1 MSKANSKTNNKKQQI
16 QPSEKT
22 SREMLLDATW
32 GYPLAYYVE
41 KLSDNIENNGEQT
54 NAELN
59 GVRLAVYKGILSM
72 LQNGSVDIDNLQEK
86 IADWKTVKQ
95 VGDIQKLFKDANTE
109 DFTKDDVKV
118 IKRTIKELDE
128 VVAAI
133 VVYTNKLVDRCGSL
147 ADKHEKPTDKP
158 MEQ

>member
-1 MSKANSKTNNKKQQI
+1 MSKPSKTNNKKQQT

-41 KLSDNIENNGEQT
+41 RLSDNIENNGEQT

-59 GVRLAVYKGILSM
+59 GVRLAVYKGILNM
-72 LQNGSVDIDNLQEK
+72 LQQDSINVENLQKK
-86 IADWKTVKQ
+86 IADWKSIKKVD
-95 VGDIQKLFKDANTE
+95 DIQQIFQDVNTE
-109 DFTKDDVKV
+109 DFTKDDLKV

-128 VVAAI
+128 VVTAI
-133 VVYTNKLVDRCGSL
+133 VNHTNKLIDRCVTL
-147 ADKHEKPTDKP
+147 ADKHEKPFD
-158 MEQ
+158 

>member
-1 MSKANSKTNNKKQQI
+1 MRENQTQTN
-16 QPSEKT
+16 EKT
-22 SREMLLDATW
+22 SKEMLLDATW

-41 KLSDNIENNGEQT
+41 RLSDNIENNGEET

-72 LQNGSVDIDNLQEK
+72 LQNGSVDIDNLQNK

-95 VGDIQKLFKDANTE
+95 VEDIQKLFEDANTE

-118 IKRTIKELDE
+118 IKHTIKELDE
-128 VVAAI
+128 VVTAI
-133 VVYTNKLVDRCGSL
+133 VAYTNKLVDRCAAL
-147 ADKHEKPTDKP
+147 ADKHEKPTNKP
-158 MEQ
+158 TEK

>member
-1 MSKANSKTNNKKQQI
+1 MSKPSKHNKKQQT

-41 KLSDNIENNGEQT
+41 RLSDNIESNGEQT

-59 GVRLAVYKGILSM
+59 GVRLAVYKGILNM
-72 LQNGSVDIDNLQEK
+72 LQQDSINVENLQKK
-86 IADWKTVKQ
+86 ITDWKSIEKVD
-95 VGDIQKLFKDANTE
+95 DIQQIFQDANTE
-109 DFTKDDVKV
+109 DFTKDDLKV

-128 VVAAI
+128 VVTAI
-133 VVYTNKLVDRCGSL
+133 VNHTNKLIDRCVAL
-147 ADKHEKPTDKP
+147 ADKHEKPT
-158 MEQ
+158 E